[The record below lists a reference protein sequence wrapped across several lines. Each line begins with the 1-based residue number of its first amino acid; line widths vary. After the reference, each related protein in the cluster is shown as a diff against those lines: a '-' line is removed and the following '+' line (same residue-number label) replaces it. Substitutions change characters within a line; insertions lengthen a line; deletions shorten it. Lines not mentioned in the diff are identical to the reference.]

1 MFYYCGAVSE
11 KRAARCIVATGV
23 LLERGLPRDVESLH
37 PRACMPRGGDL
48 KPVLPRG
55 GLRGRP
61 RVPWRRRNISVRAPV
76 HQTQRTTPPA
86 RAGAGRHH
94 PGVVG
99 EPAAGCIPP
108 NRPKT
113 TPMWPAGAN
122 EVRGAGLIRPST
134 GQRGA
139 SRLVEGAVFLVV
151 VQPGSVRD
159 AGSQRTSKQYT
170 EAIRH

>member
-1 MFYYCGAVSE
+1 M
-11 KRAARCIVATGV
+11 RALARPEE
-23 LLERGLPRDVESLH
+23 LNPRSCT
-37 PRACMPRGGDL
+37 PNP
-48 KPVLPRG
+48 
-55 GLRGRP
+55 
-61 RVPWRRRNISVRAPV
+61 APPPP
-76 HQTQRTTPPA
+76 PPA
-86 RAGAGRHH
+86 RAWAGRHH